1 MTRVLGI
8 DVGGSGSRVAI
19 RRIDAAEG
27 DDFAGDGI
35 GVTTG
40 GSTAPASVLALLRRA
55 AQQWPDEI
63 RDVAAIGVGATG
75 LGTLVPRPAELV
87 DEIANELRRLTG
99 RIEVGAAVAID
110 ALTAHLGALGGGP
123 GAVIAL
129 GTGAIAVG
137 GDGRERWHR
146 VDGWGHLLGD
156 RGAGAWIGMRGLETA
171 MRAYDQIDAG
181 GTALLEAA
189 RRRFGEPLTWPSQ
202 FYTRHDRAGV
212 LAGFAAD
219 VAQLAATGDPAADA
233 IMALAGQ
240 EAARSAVAALSA
252 SPEPIIAATG
262 GVFRAGGTLEAQF
275 RSTVAMLRPDAEVR
289 SPAGTPLDG
298 ALLLARRVAA
308 GEGHTHVPFIWVNR

>member
-19 RRIDAAEG
+19 RLTGAEAGDEFAA
-27 DDFAGDGI
+27 DGI

-40 GSTAPASVLALLRRA
+40 GSTAPARVLALLRCA

-63 RDVAAIGVGATG
+63 REVAAIGVGTTG
-75 LGTLVPRPAELV
+75 MGTLVPQPGELAEELT
-87 DEIANELRRLTG
+87 NELRRLTG
-99 RIEVGAAVAID
+99 RLDVGAAVAID
-110 ALTAHLGALGGGP
+110 AVTAHLGALGGRP

-129 GTGAIAVG
+129 GTGAIAIG

-156 RGAGAWIGMRGLETA
+156 RGAGAWIGIRGLEAA
-171 MRAYDQIDAG
+171 MRAYDQVDDS
-181 GTALLEAA
+181 GTALLETAK
-189 RRRFGEPLTWPSQ
+189 RRFGEPLTWPSQ

-219 VAQLAATGDPAADA
+219 VAQLAAAGDPSADA

-240 EAARSAVAALSA
+240 VAARSVVAALQL
-252 SPEPIIAATG
+252 SPEPVIAATG
-262 GVFRAGGTLEAQF
+262 GIFRAGGTLEAQF
-275 RSTVAMLRPDAEVR
+275 LSTVAMLRPDAKVR
-289 SPAGTPLDG
+289 APAGNPLDG
-298 ALLLARRVAA
+298 ALLLAHRVAA
-308 GEGHTHVPFIWVNR
+308 GEKQTHVPFVWVNR